1 MAITI
6 VIKAKAETH
15 IAQQTARFETAKPTP
30 QIGFDTTSGPEA
42 LQVNSYKTEKVP
54 RIRDLLK
61 TIIRKG

>member
-42 LQVNSYKTEKVP
+42 LQVNSYKTEKS
-54 RIRDLLK
+54 LESG
-61 TIIRKG
+61 TC